1 MAAKLNVKPTEP
13 RSSAPQP
20 SAPSRPSEATQKVA
34 APTLLEVILELEG
47 QARAIRS
54 VDELKFFAAN
64 NLRPMTGARQTFVVR
79 LKDGDGP
86 RVLAVS
92 SVAAIDRQSPLIRW
106 VETLSKRFVEA
117 EGSDKQKTFRLPAYA
132 DPAASE
138 TAQYPFRDVLWQPL
152 TLTDGA
158 AFAAIIQTRERP
170 FSDTDLKATARLAD
184 TIGHAWRAL
193 SGEKALG
200 PRPAWRRWLWPAVAV
215 AIIAAGALPVPLTTI
230 APMQVVPSKPFVVAA
245 PLDGVIDRIEV
256 PANTSVAKGDALVQF
271 DATTLRNRAALAEQ
285 QLSVAAETYKK
296 HQQQAFFE
304 DKARYQLAISRAE
317 RDLKAAELE
326 YARDLLAKTRITA
339 PVAGVAIYGD
349 RQKLEGHPVSTGQTI
364 MRIADPARVEVEID
378 LPVSDAIVLRN
389 GATVRVFLD
398 RDPLN
403 VIEARIVKGS
413 YEATPLPS
421 GQLVYKLRAAF
432 KPDDTP
438 PARIGARGTA
448 QIFGETT
455 SLAFFLF
462 RRPLAALRQ
471 RLGV

>member
-1 MAAKLNVKPTEP
+1 
-13 RSSAPQP
+13 
-20 SAPSRPSEATQKVA
+20 
-34 APTLLEVILELEG
+34 
-47 QARAIRS
+47 
-54 VDELKFFAAN
+54 
-64 NLRPMTGARQTFVVR
+64 
-79 LKDGDGP
+79 
-86 RVLAVS
+86 
-92 SVAAIDRQSPLIRW
+92 
-106 VETLSKRFVEA
+106 
-117 EGSDKQKTFRLPAYA
+117 
-132 DPAASE
+132 
-138 TAQYPFRDVLWQPL
+138 
-152 TLTDGA
+152 
-158 AFAAIIQTRERP
+158 
-170 FSDTDLKATARLAD
+170 
-184 TIGHAWRAL
+184 
-193 SGEKALG
+193 
-200 PRPAWRRWLWPAVAV
+200 
-215 AIIAAGALPVPLTTI
+215 
-230 APMQVVPSKPFVVAA
+230 
-245 PLDGVIDRIEV
+245 
-256 PANTSVAKGDALVQF
+256 
-271 DATTLRNRAALAEQ
+271 
-285 QLSVAAETYKK
+285 
-296 HQQQAFFE
+296 
-304 DKARYQLAISRAE
+304 
-317 RDLKAAELE
+317 
-326 YARDLLAKTRITA
+326 
-339 PVAGVAIYGD
+339 VAIYGD